1 MWFKFYNRKNFALR
15 FFRSYNMRYDHDV
28 HNIYAFHHVSKLNNL
43 FQRVIFTDST
53 MRGVNHM
60 LMISMLSFFMY
71 YKEQTTTE
79 EDIQKEK
86 DEKDKIVQKDLEI
99 IKNELRLNR

>member
-15 FFRSYNMRYDHDV
+15 FFRTYNMRYDHDV
-28 HNIYAFHHVSKLNNL
+28 HNIYSFHSVSKLNN
-43 FQRVIFTDST
+43 FFKRVIFTDST
-53 MRGVNHM
+53 MRGVNFM
-60 LMISMLSFFMY
+60 LLVSVSSMYGY
-71 YKEQTTTE
+71 YKERTTTE

-86 DEKDKIVQKDLEI
+86 DKKENVTKTDLDI